1 MSAPSQGFERICD
14 QPNTRSTLLA
24 LSCCFYSVAPTQGT
38 VRARPCRP
46 IARIPSPS
54 AALLAKYAN
63 TPGRRPRRARRD
75 LDWRDEQS
83 HHCARR
89 RCSSCPLRKSEVV
102 PDRLPRPRTAGPTQ
116 PNGRWQRRPRPTA
129 NFAGKPASH
138 PDKHP
143 LSQFALPH
151 SSHRAWR
158 TMARTQLDDNPTRRW
173 RLPPVR
179 CASDVRPSSSAIT
192 HACGPPDPLRCGPA
206 GRHLATPRGS
216 SRLSSILPGGEPGLK
231 LLAGDA
237 EARHPRRR

>member
-138 PDKHP
+138 PDKHS

-151 SSHRAWR
+151 SSHRASHDGSYSIGR
-158 TMARTQLDDNPTRRW
+158 QPYSALASSTSALLRRVYDRVAQRSFTR
-173 RLPPVR
+173 
-179 CASDVRPSSSAIT
+179 
-192 HACGPPDPLRCGPA
+192 A
-206 GRHLATPRGS
+206 GRQIGCDVGW
-216 SRLSSILPGGEPGLK
+216 PGGI
-231 LLAGDA
+231 
-237 EARHPRRR
+237 